1 MIKTSV
7 LGCVLLLLA
16 ACSNTPTGV
25 EACPEPRESSP
36 DYVIGAGDTLQIFVW
51 RHDELTTTIPVRP
64 DGKISIPLVEDV
76 IVVGKTPT
84 ALARDMEE
92 ELAEYLRTPKVNI
105 IVIGQG
111 ISNQIQIVGNVTSP
125 MAIPYQD
132 GIRMLDAMI
141 AVGGLDTTFDWFA
154 PQMPHIPLHRF
165 RRIRRSKMNVMGGS
179 CSGETCCAGYQKG
192 NESGRKR
199 KTSIVHDV
207 IPPRLIYS
215 RGSLRK

>member
-16 ACSNTPTGV
+16 ACGNTPTGV

-141 AVGGLDTTFDWFA
+141 AAGGLDPFA
-154 PQMPHIPLHRF
+154 AGNRAKLVRQVDQSQVEC
-165 RRIRRSKMNVMGGS
+165 RIKLKNLLTDGDISQNVALYPG
-179 CSGETCCAGYQKG
+179 
-192 NESGRKR
+192 
-199 KTSIVHDV
+199 DV
-207 IPPRLIYS
+207 IIVPQTRF
-215 RGSLRK
+215 